1 MEDECFFHQNYF
13 LIQAHWIKN
22 NNNKDNICKKNIMIW
37 YLQKKKNDLNYKS
50 KNTFKQIS

>member
-22 NNNKDNICKKNIMIW
+22 NNNKDNMCKKKYNDLIFA
-37 YLQKKKNDLNYKS
+37 KKKM
-50 KNTFKQIS
+50 I

>member
-37 YLQKKKNDLNYKS
+37 YLQKKKKIWTTKAKILLNK
-50 KNTFKQIS
+50 

>member
-1 MEDECFFHQNYF
+1 MEDECFFHQNYI

-37 YLQKKKNDLNYKS
+37 YLQKKKKMIWTTKAKILLNK
-50 KNTFKQIS
+50 

>member
-22 NNNKDNICKKNIMIW
+22 NNNKDNICKKKKW
-37 YLQKKKNDLNYKS
+37 FELQKQKKVY
-50 KNTFKQIS
+50 F